1 VRHTFFV
8 PVRASRAG
16 TLALKTGRLRSGE
29 EVGLAFTSQASLL
42 LTLGPSQESIQLGG
56 QALQAML
63 LPLGVEQVRVDPRP
77 VGELEMAASPQQPAP
92 LHRARPPR
100 SASREAG
107 PGCPSG
113 HYRSVVA
120 RLASRHHAPASGLAA
135 TRRRGAVALD
145 GGQGRE

>member
-1 VRHTFFV
+1 MRHTFFV

-29 EVGLAFTSQASLL
+29 RVGLAFTSRASLL

-63 LPLGVEQVRVDPRP
+63 LPLGVEQVRIDPGP
-77 VGELEMAASPQQPAP
+77 VGELEMTVSPEQRAP

-120 RLASRHHAPASGLAA
+120 RLAARRHGPASAVAA
-135 TRRRGAVALD
+135 ARLRGAAALD